1 MNPLISAFSAGTI
14 ILFRVS
20 DKSELSTRGAIK
32 KTLGVKEG
40 SYYSGRGNYWWV
52 IERILRAQAVA
63 NGETL
68 DESLRL
74 TNVLAC
80 THAFITT
87 SKVSF
92 NIMLSLKHGSSILG
106 GYHFSKAS
114 MDELD
119 AIVDSIYR
127 ARSIESSFRCSVDY
141 VEGSMACF
149 PNQSSFEAEY
159 GRLMLDELQPALHTF
174 KQRAREGA
182 VGRLRAWAQEY
193 TWIDESEFQD
203 SLT

>member
-1 MNPLISAFSAGTI
+1 MNPLISAFNAGTI

-20 DKSELSTRGAIK
+20 DKSELSTKGAIK

-52 IERILRAQAVA
+52 IERILKAQAVA

-119 AIVDSIYR
+119 AIVGSIYE
-127 ARSIESSFRCSVDY
+127 ARSIEFSFRSWVGY

-149 PNQSSFEAEY
+149 PDQSSFEAEY
-159 GRLMLDELQPALHTF
+159 GRLMLDELQPAVLTF
-174 KQRAREGA
+174 RQRAREGA